1 MVKEKKSKGAT
12 VQISA
17 HKLQKFLY
25 QDIAQSNNPI
35 TLDTLKDMK
44 MAYLIGSTTRE
55 ACHYA
60 GITEEGYNYWRRHM
74 PKELL
79 DEWNFHV
86 EKWKQDLILQARATI
101 RDSIKN
107 PQEAKWFLERKRK
120 DEFSTR
126 TEQEIKRV
134 DKFSDISDKDLDEMI
149 GTIKSGI

>member
-1 MVKEKKSKGAT
+1 MGRKKPK
-12 VQISA
+12 VQIPA
-17 HKLQKFLY
+17 RKLEKFLY

-35 TLDTLKDMK
+35 VLETLKDMK
-44 MAYLIGSTTRE
+44 TAYLIGANTRE

-79 DEWNFHV
+79 EEWNFLV
-86 EKWKQDLILQARATI
+86 EKWRDDLILQARATI

-107 PQEAKWFLERKRK
+107 PQDAKWFLERKRK

-126 TEQEIKRV
+126 TEQEIKKV
-134 DKFSDISDKDLDEMI
+134 DKFSDITDKDLDEMI
-149 GTIKSGI
+149 DTIKSGS